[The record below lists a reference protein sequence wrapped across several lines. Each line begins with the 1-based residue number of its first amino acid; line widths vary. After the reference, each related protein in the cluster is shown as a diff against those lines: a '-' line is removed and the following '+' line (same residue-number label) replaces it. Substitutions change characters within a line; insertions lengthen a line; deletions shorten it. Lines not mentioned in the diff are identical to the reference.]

1 MYAISCLYGFR
12 QDLLVMYRI
21 YVSMAYC
28 MFLLQCV
35 VKLMRMTNLGISS
48 LYGVLQNF
56 LAVYRI
62 YLFMVILQVFLG

>member
-12 QDLLVMYRI
+12 QDLLTMYRF
-21 YVSMAYC
+21 YVSLAYY
-28 MFLLQCV
+28 MFFLQCV
-35 VKLMRMTNLGISS
+35 VKLMTLKNLGISS
-48 LYGVLQNF
+48 LYGVWQIF